1 MEPTGIAEAT
11 GAQCSGDKEA
21 AFGVGHCLP
30 LGPPN
35 TRHVVVQSKGYEAG
49 GRLVPTAHS
58 FSETVLV
65 LSREGRDRHCQP
77 EQG

>member
-21 AFGVGHCLP
+21 AFCVGHCPP

-35 TRHVVVQSKGYEAG
+35 TRHVVQSKGYEAG
-49 GRLVPTAHS
+49 GRLVLTAHS
-58 FSETVLV
+58 FSETVFV
-65 LSREGRDRHCQP
+65 LSREGRDTHCQP